1 MNTHTP
7 DTAYDPI
14 NMLSIMED
22 TKSILARGRYHWV
35 MHPDNTETHEELC
48 PRREWHRELQ
58 DKYQFHFVVE
68 KAIHLARPD
77 NWQQLLLEWP
87 HVSTGDSQRLA
98 YTRNEPRDEFSNKKT
113 VTSVAKYLRS
123 HFSTLPDHAVR
134 DLAALVSTQ
143 GCFLVDD
150 IEKMVYHKQ
159 RGPYSCMQWE
169 SAEPEEHPYN
179 VYDPAYGWKLAVRQ
193 EGGDT
198 IGNCLVMD
206 RDGRKYF
213 VRSYLKD
220 VGRYSHSDPVLEAWL
235 TDNGFDKRSE
245 WQGERMAFFSGSGDG
260 GFLAPY
266 IDGNCR
272 TVDVRR
278 SDGTCQ
284 TMWSGRRSDGREYL
298 FITDGG
304 DYMCDNTDGHA
315 DYANNIEC
323 EDCGD
328 RMNEDEGY
336 TVGRND
342 SRQVCSCCHENYCT
356 VLGRRRSEYMIEEGD
371 AVYVDSQEQ
380 WYDSNYL
387 GDNDIVSLENGT
399 YEHSDN
405 AVLIGDEWYHIDNER
420 IVRATDTDDY
430 ALIDDCWICA
440 ESNNW
445 YTNDCEDWTED
456 TDGTRYHNDHIPPE
470 MHVRL
475 TADDSETN

>member
-1 MNTHTP
+1 MTTRP
-7 DTAYDPI
+7 LESGYDPI

-35 MHPDNTETHEELC
+35 RNPETGEEGHVERC
-48 PRREWHRELQ
+48 PCREWHSDLQ
-58 DKYQFHFVVE
+58 DKYQFHFVIT

-98 YTRNEPRDEFSNKKT
+98 YTRDERAGLGNKQT

-143 GCFLVDD
+143 GCFLADD
-150 IEKMVYHKQ
+150 IVKMVYHKQ

-169 SAEPEEHPYN
+169 NVDPEDHAYN

-198 IGNCLVMD
+198 VGNCLVMD

-235 TDNGFDKRSE
+235 TDNGFEKRSE
-245 WQGERMAFFSGSGDG
+245 WDCERMAFLSGGGNG

-266 IDGNCR
+266 IDGDCK

-278 SDGTCQ
+278 
-284 TMWSGRRSDGREYL
+284 MVGRECL
-298 FITDGG
+298 VITDGG
-304 DYMCDNTDGHA
+304 EYTCDNTDGTA
-315 DYANNIEC
+315 DYTNNIEC

-342 SRQVCSCCHENYCT
+342 SRQVCSCCHDNYCT
-356 VLGRRRSEYMIEEGD
+356 VLGRRRNEYLIEEGD

-387 GDNDIVSLENGT
+387 GDNDIVSLENGE

-405 AVLIGDEWYHIDNER
+405 AVLIGDEWYHIDDER
-420 IVRATDTDDY
+420 IIHAEDTGEC
-430 ALIDDCWICA
+430 AMIDDCWQCTA
-440 ESNNW
+440 SNAW

-456 TDGTRYHNDHIPPE
+456 TDGTRYHNDHIPAE
-470 MHVRL
+470 VHVRL
-475 TADDSETN
+475 MADDSETN

>member
-1 MNTHTP
+1 MPSHITLETNGTVMTTRP
-7 DTAYDPI
+7 LESEYDPI
-14 NMLSIMED
+14 NMLSIMD
-22 TKSILARGRYHWV
+22 DAKSILARGRYHWV
-35 MHPDNTETHEELC
+35 KHPNGAEYVERC
-48 PRREWHRELQ
+48 PCRAWHRDLQ
-58 DKYQFHFVVE
+58 DSFKFHFVVE

-98 YTRNEPRDEFSNKKT
+98 YTRDERAGLGNKQT

-150 IEKMVYHKQ
+150 IVQMVYHKQ

-169 SAEPEEHPYN
+169 GVDPEDHAYN

-198 IGNCLVMD
+198 VGVCLVMD
-206 RDGRKYF
+206 RDGHKYF

-220 VGRYSHSDPVLEAWL
+220 VGRYSHSDSVLEAWL

-245 WQGERMAFFSGSGDG
+245 WQNERLAFFSGNGDG

-278 SDGTCQ
+278 N
-284 TMWSGRRSDGREYL
+284 DGRECL

-304 DYMCDNTDGHA
+304 EYMCDNTDGRA
-315 DYANNIEC
+315 DYANNVEC
-323 EDCGD
+323 DDCGD
-328 RMNEDEGY
+328 RMSEGDGY
-336 TVGRND
+336 AVGRNEN
-342 SRQVCSCCHENYCT
+342 RHVCSCCHDNYRT
-356 VLGRRRSEYMIEEGD
+356 VLDRRGDEYLIEDCD
-371 AVYVDSQEQ
+371 AVYVDSQDQ

-387 GDNDIVSLENGT
+387 GDNDIVSLENGE
-399 YEHSDN
+399 YEHADN
-405 AVLIGDEWYHIDNER
+405 AVLIGDEWYHCDDER
-420 IVRATDTDDY
+420 IVRAMDTDDY
-430 ALIDDCWICA
+430 ALIDDCWQCA
-440 ESNNW
+440 ESGGW
-445 YTNDCEDWTED
+445 YTNDCEDWTDD
-456 TDGTRYHNDHIPPE
+456 TDGARYHNAHIPAE
-470 MHVRL
+470 VHVRL
-475 TADDSETN
+475 MADDSETN